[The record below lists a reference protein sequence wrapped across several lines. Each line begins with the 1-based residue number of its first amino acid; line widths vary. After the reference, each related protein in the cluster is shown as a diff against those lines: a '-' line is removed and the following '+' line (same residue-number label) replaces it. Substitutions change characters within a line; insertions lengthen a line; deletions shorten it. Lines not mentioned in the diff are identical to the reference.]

1 MVLPI
6 EFYFNLLTLTILLLW
21 WAPEQSIILKP
32 LIWGVDSKA
41 SLKPMVWLSD
51 RVHMSKVTSFILKI
65 KLITI
70 FGSKVESDQSA
81 SVRSSFRMC
90 ECFIMAVMSSS
101 EKLLT
106 AIVLMFWSL
115 LDARIMGIL
124 ARFPRFTQIWTQVQS
139 FGASPISLHL
149 RHTRTTDFKS
159 IGSSSLKICSNT
171 SAGNL
176 LERWN
181 FHYFVS
187 ASHTDSIVTSN
198 PVSHY
203 F

>member
-1 MVLPI
+1 
-6 EFYFNLLTLTILLLW
+6 
-21 WAPEQSIILKP
+21 
-32 LIWGVDSKA
+32 
-41 SLKPMVWLSD
+41 
-51 RVHMSKVTSFILKI
+51 MSKVTSFILKI

-90 ECFIMAVMSSS
+90 ECLIMAVMSSS

-149 RHTRTTDFKS
+149 RHTRTADFKS

-176 LERWN
+176 WRDGTFIIFLVPVTLIASSLQIQFHIIFNWISENELTRYQEVESWN
-181 FHYFVS
+181 QRSRHHWISV
-187 ASHTDSIVTSN
+187 A
-198 PVSHY
+198 
-203 F
+203 